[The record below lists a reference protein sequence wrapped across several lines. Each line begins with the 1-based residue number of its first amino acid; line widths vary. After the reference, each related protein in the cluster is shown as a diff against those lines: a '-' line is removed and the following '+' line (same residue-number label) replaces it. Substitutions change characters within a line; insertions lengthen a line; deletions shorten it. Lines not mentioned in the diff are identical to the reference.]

1 MKALAILALGLVSAA
16 PLASAEPLPP
26 GSIGLVFGG
35 VAGTGADNKRL
46 GYGVYEIGGQASW
59 QPTTTERHVGWTLRW
74 TTLFGLMYGGSAAQI
89 ASSLHTVTMD
99 FTAGLRLRPWRTPS
113 RYLTL
118 RAGGELLRSNEPIPP
133 MNHRS
138 FAGAIGSIGLDQY
151 TAGILI
157 SVDLRYGMFVTGP
170 GELALLV
177 GVGFTGP

>member
-1 MKALAILALGLVSAA
+1 MRAAIVVLVLFAA
-16 PLASAEPLPP
+16 ARAPAEPLPP
-26 GSIGLVFGG
+26 GAIGLVVGG

-46 GYGVYEIGGQASW
+46 GYGVYEIGAQASW
-59 QPTTTERHVGWTLRW
+59 QPTTTEHHVGWTLRW
-74 TTLFGLMYGGSAAQI
+74 STLFGLMYGGSAAQV

-133 MNHRS
+133 LEHRS

-151 TAGILI
+151 AAGMLI

-170 GELALLV
+170 GSLALLV